1 MTEQQ
6 LADMITNDLT
16 SANFEVIGVSC
27 PCPNDTI
34 EDSYCVNVGKL
45 HKCRNEKEMINGKNK
60 RIFGFDVTSLDLS
73 SIRNLTS
80 ISIVCSDNCCIRI
93 LLSDDYRGWCSKELY
108 GSNEED
114 VIMQIM
120 LKIGFLKG
128 FVAILSHQINHHR
141 FSYIEEYFIDVTNM
155 FINRNECDGLRN
167 ILHADWIKLYEECT
181 QIGTGKLLYIPIK
194 IDIEHLRGLQRLS
207 IDNQI
212 ERSVGLGHQECTAIL
227 LKFKNEVLPNNDN
240 SGEEMIL

>member
-1 MTEQQ
+1 VTEQQ

-16 SANFEVIGVSC
+16 SANFEVAGVSC

-34 EDSYCVNVGKL
+34 EDSYCINIGKL
-45 HKCRNEKEMINGKNK
+45 HKWRNERNRINGKNE
-60 RIFGFDVTSLDLS
+60 RIFGFDVIGLDIT
-73 SIRNLTS
+73 IRNLTL
-80 ISIVCSDNCCIRI
+80 ISIVCSDNCYVRI
-93 LLSDDYRGWCSKELY
+93 LLSADYRGWHSKELY

-120 LKIGFLKG
+120 LKIGYLKG

-167 ILHADWIKLYEECT
+167 LLHADWIKLYEECT
-181 QIGTGKLLYIPIK
+181 QIGTGKLPYIPIK

-227 LKFKNEVLPNNDN
+227 LKFKNEVLGNNYD
-240 SGEEMIL
+240 SGGEMIL